1 MAERRATLKLHQ
13 MKTKLAPSA
22 RPAAKEPWHAVG
34 VVGGT
39 MACAPILRIKGK
51 RYLPADAPPIPLPDC
66 TSPWR
71 CKCVY
76 RHYSDRRAA
85 PRRIADR
92 GMFGRHIG
100 AERRQQRGRREDDL
114 SDGQR

>member
-1 MAERRATLKLHQ
+1 MLRE

-22 RPAAKEPWHAVG
+22 RQAPKQPWHAVG

-39 MACAPILRIKGK
+39 AVCPPARHIKGK
-51 RYLPADAPPIPLPDC
+51 RFLAAEAPPIPLPDC

-76 RHYSDRRAA
+76 RHYADRRAG

-100 AERRQQRGRREDDL
+100 TERRQRRSRRAEDIPESQR
-114 SDGQR
+114 